1 MKYNQISI
9 KSLILVSVQFIC
21 IYLLF
26 HLTPVASVN
35 IFSILLI
42 ACGSFIGVWAVYS
55 MRKSTL
61 RINPEVSHVANLITD
76 GPYHYLRHPMYTSV
90 LLVCLGLLIVNMT
103 LVKAVIYVILICDL
117 IVKLQYEESMLMN
130 HFENYKLYT
139 KKTWRIIPYLY

>member
-1 MKYNQISI
+1 MKSKRISI
-9 KSLILVSVQFIC
+9 KSFILVSVQFIC

-26 HLTPVASVN
+26 HLTRAASIN

-61 RINPEVSHVANLITD
+61 SIIPEVSQVAILITD

-90 LLVCLGLLIVNMT
+90 LLLCLGLLITNMT
-103 LVKAVIYVILICDL
+103 LLKAVIYVILICDL

-130 HFENYKLYT
+130 HFENYKSYA

>member
-1 MKYNQISI
+1 MKSKRISI
-9 KSLILVSVQFIC
+9 KSFILVSVQFIC

-42 ACGSFIGVWAVYS
+42 ACGSFIVVWAVYS

-61 RINPEVSHVANLITD
+61 SIIPEVSQVAILITD

-90 LLVCLGLLIVNMT
+90 LLLCLGLLITNMT
-103 LVKAVIYVILICDL
+103 LLKAVIYVILICDL
-117 IVKLQYEESMLMN
+117 IVKLQYEESMLMSR
-130 HFENYKLYT
+130 FESYKSYA